1 MKNNLITNIDAKKAF
16 LNFIDRDN
24 NIPQIYLD
32 EYWDYYISEFAF
44 TEQWKTFLTQ
54 FINEGF
60 TYESFEE
67 EYYKLMHEV
76 HNTFISLVND
86 KVEQK
91 FHELLSHTNCQLPE
105 IDIHY
110 LPDGKY
116 ICVDLHNAFDIAFKQ
131 IGIYGNEYKDTYD
144 IFNKKSNYDIFKNH
158 RQFRLKLYR
167 MFFANTPF
175 NISANDVFNF
185 VNSIILEK
193 LYQSNNPIIQYL
205 NDNFELVGKS
215 NGDSFY
221 YKLNENKY
229 ITNIIG
235 DFEYEDIP
243 YHIDILTFKN
253 IKMFGNDYNL
263 HISNDN
269 DKITNVYLSSMTFK
283 MPLSLYPFALK
294 IATGEELNDKD
305 LAFGYEDQIFF
316 HWDKS
321 EI

>member
-1 MKNNLITNIDAKKAF
+1 MF
-16 LNFIDRDN
+16 L
-24 NIPQIYLD
+24 
-32 EYWDYYISEFAF
+32 
-44 TEQWKTFLTQ
+44 
-54 FINEGF
+54 
-60 TYESFEE
+60 
-67 EYYKLMHEV
+67 
-76 HNTFISLVND
+76 
-86 KVEQK
+86 
-91 FHELLSHTNCQLPE
+91 
-105 IDIHY
+105 
-110 LPDGKY
+110 
-116 ICVDLHNAFDIAFKQ
+116 
-131 IGIYGNEYKDTYD
+131 
-144 IFNKKSNYDIFKNH
+144 
-158 RQFRLKLYR
+158 
-167 MFFANTPF
+167 ANTPF
-175 NISANDVFNF
+175 NISSRDVFNF
-185 VNSIILEK
+185 MNSIILEK

-221 YKLNENKY
+221 YKLNENKD

-263 HISNDN
+263 HISNNN

-305 LAFGYEDQIFF
+305 LAFGYDDQIFF